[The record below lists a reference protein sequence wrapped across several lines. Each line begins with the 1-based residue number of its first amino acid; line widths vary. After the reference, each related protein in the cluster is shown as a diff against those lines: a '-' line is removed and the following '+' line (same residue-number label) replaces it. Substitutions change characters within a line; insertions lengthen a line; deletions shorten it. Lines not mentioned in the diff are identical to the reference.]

1 MCARGHTWFKEHTS
15 SRIAAVAAAAAAAVQ
30 RSSKNIALY
39 AAGFLQVQR
48 ILFFFHLLII

>member
-30 RSSKNIALY
+30 RSSEHCTVC
-39 AAGFLQVQR
+39 AGFLQVQR